1 MFWGST
7 VVVTNTVCGTVLMY
21 RLKMSSV
28 YSCATLSRSEEV
40 ECSHEL

>member
-1 MFWGST
+1 MFWEST
-7 VVVTNTVCGTVLMY
+7 VVVTNTVCGTVMY
-21 RLKMSSV
+21 CLKMSSV